1 MKGVVPPAH
10 LRVAS
15 LGFVTHKETLDFVG
29 RMVGVGTQ
37 HTLKPSRSEELS
49 SPEEQERRALE
60 VQQYLE
66 AHTPKRPLKPA
77 RSDASDQLVAALDGQ
92 DDNNSPSEPPECHK
106 YQELLASSTP
116 LQTQGSGVVSEDYTE
131 SGYYENLAAIDKQH
145 HTTGTGFISTGAPVQ
160 SFHLSTGAYESSGLR
175 HRHPCNPAMNEW
187 EPAPDTASPFTHKPL
202 RSESPSE
209 SSLD

>member
-1 MKGVVPPAH
+1 
-10 LRVAS
+10 
-15 LGFVTHKETLDFVG
+15 
-29 RMVGVGTQ
+29 MVGVGTQ

-66 AHTPKRPLKPA
+66 AHTPKRHLKPA
-77 RSDASDQLVAALDGQ
+77 RSDASDQFVAAFGGQ
-92 DDNNSPSEPPECHK
+92 HDDDDNDSPSEPPECHK
-106 YQELLASSTP
+106 YEELLAHSTP

-131 SGYYENLAAIDKQH
+131 SGYYANLAAIDKQH

-160 SFHLSTGAYESSGLR
+160 SFHLSAGACESSGLR

-187 EPAPDTASPFTHKPL
+187 QPAPDTASPFTHKPL
-202 RSESPSE
+202 RSES
-209 SSLD
+209 SLDA